1 MDSFGFNESDSKPAK
16 AIAPESP
23 RNQTGI
29 RKIQHTMPH
38 SKNSTLSTLYDSDV
52 FRMSCRQY
60 DLAADLIDVP
70 EDTRERTKYPKR
82 CLTVIFPVHRDDGS
96 VEMFEGYRVQ
106 HHLSLGP
113 TKGGLRFHQAV
124 NIGEVAALAMWM
136 SWKCALVGLPY
147 GGAKGG
153 VRVDPTR
160 LSSRELQNLSR
171 RYMQEMTPFIGT
183 DIDVMAPDM
192 GTNEQVM
199 AWMMDTYSNHI
210 GCSVPAIVTGKPLSV
225 GGSEGRREA
234 TGRGVAYFVRAYLQ
248 EMKIPLKDATVVIQG
263 FGNVGAEAALAMAE
277 HGARVIGIGDH
288 TASFLNP
295 AGIDI
300 KKAIDHVSKHQV
312 LQGFRGADPIGPAE
326 LLELECTVLIP
337 AALERV
343 IDETNASKIRCR
355 LLAEAANG
363 PTTNAADAI
372 IEERGDIEIIPDV
385 LCNSGGVVVSYF
397 EWLQDLQSTYWTRD
411 EVLKKLFEILERARI
426 SVEGERKRLGTSRRL
441 AALTLGIGRVAA
453 AKHTRGIFP

>member
-1 MDSFGFNESDSKPAK
+1 MPFDSE
-16 AIAPESP
+16 
-23 RNQTGI
+23 
-29 RKIQHTMPH
+29 
-38 SKNSTLSTLYDSDV
+38 STLSTLYDSDV
-52 FRMSCRQY
+52 FRMACRQY
-60 DLAADLIDVP
+60 DLAAERIHIH
-70 EDTRERTKYPKR
+70 EEARQRTKFPKR
-82 CLTVIFPVHRDDGS
+82 CLTVIFPVRLDDGT
-96 VEMFEGYRVQ
+96 VEVFEGYRVQ

-113 TKGGLRFHQAV
+113 TKGGLRFHQDV

-153 VRVDPTR
+153 VRVDPTK
-160 LSSRELQNLSR
+160 LSVGELERLSR

-199 AWMMDTYSNHI
+199 AWMMDTYSNHV

-234 TGRGVAYFVRAYLQ
+234 TGRGVAYMAKTYLDDLG
-248 EMKIPLKDATVVIQG
+248 IAAKDTTVVIQG
-263 FGNVGAEAALAMAE
+263 FGNVGSEAALGMVE
-277 HGARVIGIGDH
+277 YGARVVGLGDH
-288 TASFLNP
+288 TASFSNP
-295 AGIDI
+295 RGIDI
-300 KKAIDHVSKHQV
+300 PKALDHVARHGV
-312 LQGFRGADPIGPAE
+312 LEGFTEAEPIRNTE

-343 IDETNASKIRCR
+343 IDETNAGKIKCR
-355 LLAEAANG
+355 ILAEAANG
-363 PTTNAADAI
+363 PTTNAADTI
-372 IEERGDIEIIPDV
+372 LTDRGDIEVIPDV
-385 LCNSGGVVVSYF
+385 LCNSGGVIVSYF

-411 EVLKKLFEILERARI
+411 EVLKKLYEILERARGN
-426 SVEGERKRLGTSRRL
+426 VERERQRMGVSRRL
-441 AALTLGIGRVAA
+441 AALTLGVGRVAE